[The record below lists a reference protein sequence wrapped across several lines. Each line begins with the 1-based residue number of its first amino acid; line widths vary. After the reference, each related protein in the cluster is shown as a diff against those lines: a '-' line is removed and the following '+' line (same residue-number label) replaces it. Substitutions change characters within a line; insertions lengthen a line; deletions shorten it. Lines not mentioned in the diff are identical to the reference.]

1 MMAESK
7 NGNDKQARV
16 VNQDVLNN
24 LQNAEYEKEIEIRH
38 QYQMFP
44 TPDETF
50 ASEAITELKD

>member
-1 MMAESK
+1 MAERKSGK
-7 NGNDKQARV
+7 GTQADV
-16 VNQDVLNN
+16 VNQDMLNN

-50 ASEAITELKD
+50 ASEVITELKD